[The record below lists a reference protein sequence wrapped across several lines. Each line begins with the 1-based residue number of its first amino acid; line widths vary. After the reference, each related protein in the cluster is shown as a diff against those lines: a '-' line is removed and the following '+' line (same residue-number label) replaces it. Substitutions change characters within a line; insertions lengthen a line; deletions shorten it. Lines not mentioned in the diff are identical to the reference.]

1 MPDPTLATRRDAV
14 AALGSAAR
22 AALVAI
28 AATEPPIENL
38 ERAAALAEQLTAEL
52 TGTLRPLTQVPSV
65 DDLAHGI
72 RYLSPT
78 IGLGNPMSPPLVIA
92 RTSVGVETHVTLD
105 RRFEGPPGFVHGG
118 ITALLLDEVL
128 GEAATHVGLW
138 GLTGFL
144 NISYLHALPI
154 DVELVATAQVSRA
167 EGRKT
172 FVSGEIAL
180 AADSA
185 TPFVT
190 AEALF
195 VTPRAERYE
204 RYFDEV
210 SDAGGPIADITFGAP
225 DRAARR
231 AP

>member
-1 MPDPTLATRRDAV
+1 MLDPIPARRDAV
-14 AALGSAAR
+14 AALGSAVR

-28 AATEPPIENL
+28 AATEAPIENL
-38 ERAAALAEQLTAEL
+38 QRAAALADQLTAEL
-52 TGTLRPLTQVPSV
+52 TGTERPLTQVPSV

-78 IGLGNPMSPPLVIA
+78 IGLGNPMSPPVVMA
-92 RTSVGVETHVTLD
+92 RTATGVETHVTLD

-118 ITALLLDEVL
+118 VTALLLDEVL

-144 NISYLHALPI
+144 NIDYLHALPI
-154 DVELVATAQVSRA
+154 DVELVATAQVSRT

-172 FVSGEIAL
+172 FVSGGIAL
-180 AADSA
+180 SSDPT
-185 TPFVT
+185 TPFVA

-195 VTPRAERYE
+195 VTPRAERYD

-210 SDAGGPIADITFGAP
+210 SDANGPIADITFGAP
-225 DRAARR
+225 DRAARG
-231 AP
+231 AG

>member
-1 MPDPTLATRRDAV
+1 MSDPLIARRDAV
-14 AALGSAAR
+14 TALGSAGR

-28 AATEPPIENL
+28 AATEAPIENL
-38 ERAAALAEQLTAEL
+38 ERATALAEQLAGEL
-52 TGTLRPLTQVPSV
+52 TGTQRPLAQVPSV

-78 IGLGNPMSPPLVIA
+78 IGLGNPMSPPVVIA
-92 RTSVGVETHVTLD
+92 RTDVGVETRVTLD

-118 ITALLLDEVL
+118 ITGLLLDEVL

-138 GLTGFL
+138 GMTAFL
-144 NISYLHALPI
+144 NISYHHALPI
-154 DVELVATAQVSRA
+154 DVELVVSAQVSRD

-172 FVSGEIAL
+172 FVTGVITL
-180 AADSA
+180 AADPDTA
-185 TPFVT
+185 FVT

-195 VTPRAERYE
+195 VTPRAERYD

-210 SDAGGPIADITFGAP
+210 HDASGPIADITFGAP
-225 DRAARR
+225 DRAAHS
-231 AP
+231 A